1 MLSGMNWLNRLP
13 GSRRAPSGL
22 EWRIL
27 RAYPP
32 LLGALLLCAVA
43 GTLLVRGGFL
53 HLEQQVLFRLLGL
66 AGFLASALITL
77 GIGCVLVVLMKGH
90 GYVADAYPMPDDHM
104 PD

>member
-1 MLSGMNWLNRLP
+1 MLNGMNWLIRLP

-32 LLGALLLCAVA
+32 LLGALVLAAAA

-53 HLEQQVLFRLLGL
+53 HLEQQELFRLLGL
-66 AGFLASALITL
+66 TGFLLSALITL